1 MSENA
6 AAGGVPPRSPAG
18 KALRSTTHPSRLV
31 PGLPLTLGYTL
42 FYLSVLV
49 LIPLAGMVFKTAQL
63 SRAEFWQTVTD
74 PIVVASFRLTFTASV
89 VAAAV
94 NGVFGLIVAWVLVR
108 EPFPG
113 RRLFDA
119 LIDFPFALPTAV
131 AGLTFSSLY
140 LADGWIGGLG
150 RHAVGFI
157 NWGAGLAG
165 FGKVLSA
172 GTLSWLSFPYSNT
185 NTGIVLVLIFVG
197 LPFVVRTVQPVLRE
211 WDTEYE
217 HAALSLG
224 ANRWTI
230 FRRVIFPE
238 IFPAWLSGLALAFA
252 RAIGE
257 YGSVIFIAGN
267 IPGKSQIAPLQI
279 VTKLDDFRYS
289 QATAIGVVLLFFS
302 LVVLLAING
311 LAWWMGRHERAT

>member
-1 MSENA
+1 M
-6 AAGGVPPRSPAG
+6 
-18 KALRSTTHPSRLV
+18 
-31 PGLPLTLGYTL
+31 
-42 FYLSVLV
+42 V
-49 LIPLAGMVFKTAQL
+49 LIPLAGMVFKTAHL
-63 SRAEFWQTVTD
+63 SWSDFWQTVTD
-74 PIVVASFRLTFTASV
+74 PLVVASFRLTFTASAI
-89 VAAAV
+89 AAAV

-150 RHAVGFI
+150 RHVTGSI
-157 NWGAGLAG
+157 NRVARLAG
-165 FGKVLSA
+165 FGDVLSA
-172 GTLSWLSFPYSNT
+172 DALSWLSFPYSNT

-197 LPFVVRTVQPVLRE
+197 LPFVVRTVQPVLRD

-224 ANRWTI
+224 ANRLTI
-230 FRRVIFPE
+230 LRRIIFPE
-238 IFPAWLSGLALAFA
+238 ILPAWLSGLALAFA

-302 LVVLLAING
+302 LIILLAING
-311 LAWWMGRHERAT
+311 LERWTSRHERMA